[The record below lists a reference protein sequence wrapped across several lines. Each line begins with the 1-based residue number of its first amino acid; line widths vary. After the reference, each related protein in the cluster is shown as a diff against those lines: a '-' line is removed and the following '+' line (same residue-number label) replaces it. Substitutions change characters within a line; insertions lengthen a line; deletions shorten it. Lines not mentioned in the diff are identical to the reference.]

1 MDKKKSGSQYPA
13 DLRQRAEEKLKAGA
27 AKVVKKF
34 TPEETQRALH
44 ELRVH
49 QIELEMQNEELRRT
63 QTELDAARARYF
75 DLYDLAP
82 VGYCTISEKGM
93 ILEANLTAAILLGVV
108 RGSLVRQPISRFIFK
123 EDQDIYY
130 RHRKQLFET
139 GEPQA
144 CELRMVKKNGTSPV
158 GEFQGSTFW
167 ARLEAAVGKGKD
179 GIGGGSSVCLVVMSD
194 ITERKRAS
202 DALKE
207 SELRFKE
214 QYQGIPMPGFT
225 WQKQGED
232 FELIDSNN
240 AAKVITDD
248 KVIKFVGRKAS
259 DLYANRQD
267 ILRDMQ
273 RCFVERKIIRRE
285 TLSEHF
291 VPGKLIALTI
301 VFIPSDLVMVYL
313 EDITERKRLEKEKET
328 ALEQTRLK
336 AKELQK
342 KNEELERFTYS
353 VSHDLKSPL
362 VTIRTFLGHLEQD
375 LAATDKEKIKE
386 DINYII
392 NGAEKMS
399 RLLDELLNLS
409 RIGRSPNP
417 AEEVSLQSIV
427 KEACALVAGGLTERK
442 VEVNITKTELMLY
455 GDRMRLVEIFQN
467 LLDNSCKFMGDQ
479 KAPLIKIGVESK
491 DDEAVIFVRDN
502 GMGIDPKFL
511 PKLFI
516 IFEKQNRS
524 VKGDGIGLALVKR
537 IVEVHGGRIW
547 AESAGPGQGA
557 TFKFTLKGK

>member
-1 MDKKKSGSQYPA
+1 
-13 DLRQRAEEKLKAGA
+13 
-27 AKVVKKF
+27 
-34 TPEETQRALH
+34 
-44 ELRVH
+44 
-49 QIELEMQNEELRRT
+49 
-63 QTELDAARARYF
+63 
-75 DLYDLAP
+75 
-82 VGYCTISEKGM
+82 
-93 ILEANLTAAILLGVV
+93 
-108 RGSLVRQPISRFIFK
+108 
-123 EDQDIYY
+123 
-130 RHRKQLFET
+130 
-139 GEPQA
+139 
-144 CELRMVKKNGTSPV
+144 
-158 GEFQGSTFW
+158 
-167 ARLEAAVGKGKD
+167 
-179 GIGGGSSVCLVVMSD
+179 
-194 ITERKRAS
+194 
-202 DALKE
+202 
-207 SELRFKE
+207 
-214 QYQGIPMPGFT
+214 MPGFT